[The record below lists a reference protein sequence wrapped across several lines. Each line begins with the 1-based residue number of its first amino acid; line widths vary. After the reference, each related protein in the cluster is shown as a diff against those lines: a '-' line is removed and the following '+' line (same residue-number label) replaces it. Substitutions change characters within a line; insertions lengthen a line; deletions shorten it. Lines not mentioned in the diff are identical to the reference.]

1 MARGRPQ
8 VTFNKGH
15 KVLPSMFFRATTSPV
30 LYHRQLDKRCR
41 SHISPLLPK
50 NHFYWSHH
58 IGLEPKS
65 KLHLSTAPRP
75 LNVLR
80 TIGNITPLVNHKNPS
95 EEMWDLEFGFQTIRK
110 IENPTSPQN
119 DVCTKMILEWFG
131 EIFFIWC
138 KWWIYE
144 RFFKVLCG
152 RVLLWKWIFQW
163 QSKSKHF
170 LIYPFFTETGLAWAV
185 K

>member
-30 LYHRQLDKRCR
+30 LYQRQLDKRSG
-41 SHISPLLPK
+41 SHISSLLPK

-58 IGLEPKS
+58 IIGLKP

-80 TIGNITPLVNHKNPS
+80 TIGNITSLVNHKNPS
-95 EEMWDLEFGFQTIRK
+95 EEMWDIWNLAFRRHQIPPFRK
-110 IENPTSPQN
+110 KIFATKNIFNQKRWPTHLMTNINICHCYSN
-119 DVCTKMILEWFG
+119 EMDKSRNA
-131 EIFFIWC
+131 
-138 KWWIYE
+138 K
-144 RFFKVLCG
+144 
-152 RVLLWKWIFQW
+152 LW
-163 QSKSKHF
+163 
-170 LIYPFFTETGLAWAV
+170 
-185 K
+185 

>member
-30 LYHRQLDKRCR
+30 LYQRQLDKRSG

-58 IGLEPKS
+58 IIGLKP

-80 TIGNITPLVNHKNPS
+80 TIGNITSLVNHKNPS
-95 EEMWDLEFGFQTIRK
+95 EEMWDLEFGLQKTP
-110 IENPTSPQN
+110 NPTFPQK
-119 DVCTKMILEWFG
+119 DVCYKISIQSEEMTIDQPTNINICHCYSNKMD
-131 EIFFIWC
+131 
-138 KWWIYE
+138 KS
-144 RFFKVLCG
+144 RNAK
-152 RVLLWKWIFQW
+152 LW
-163 QSKSKHF
+163 
-170 LIYPFFTETGLAWAV
+170 
-185 K
+185 